1 MQVTF
6 SLMCSSLC
14 VTSLNSTTIHNKKS
28 HESSYHMLDPVFS
41 LSTEWAGFCM
51 VIVFTIPRHFV
62 RSHAS
67 SRLQADMDQ
76 SIKQA
81 RNSNSACGLD
91 CIV

>member
-1 MQVTF
+1 
-6 SLMCSSLC
+6 
-14 VTSLNSTTIHNKKS
+14 
-28 HESSYHMLDPVFS
+28 MLDPVFS

-51 VIVFTIPRHFV
+51 VIVFAIPRHFV

-67 SRLQADMDQ
+67 SRFASSRLQADMDQ
-76 SIKQA
+76 SNKQA